1 MTYVM
6 VRPAQERP
14 AAPAP
19 ASQGAKP
26 AARRGVTRLL
36 FQVLSKDGL
45 QGIQQFSLNYVWTT
59 QPKVKSSDNSYFIIK
74 KKGWKE

>member
-45 QGIQQFSLNYVWTT
+45 QGIQQFSLNYV
-59 QPKVKSSDNSYFIIK
+59 
-74 KKGWKE
+74 